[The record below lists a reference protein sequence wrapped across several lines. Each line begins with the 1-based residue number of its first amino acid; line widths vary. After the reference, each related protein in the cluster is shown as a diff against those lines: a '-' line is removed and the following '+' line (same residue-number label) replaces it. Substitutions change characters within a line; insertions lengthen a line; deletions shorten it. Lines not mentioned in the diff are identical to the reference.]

1 MELTIS
7 TLNDIYTSDKIEIP
21 NDIAI
26 RNGITAPSEI
36 IILEDLPKAL
46 VFWHC
51 GTRKELRIAKKDVT
65 GLELKNGNS

>member
-1 MELTIS
+1 MELKLAS
-7 TLNDIYTSDKIEIP
+7 LNDIYTNDKIEIP

-36 IILEDLPKAL
+36 IILEDLPKAV

-51 GTRKELRIAKKDVT
+51 GTRKEVRVGKSYIT